1 MLKEKMNNFSDMLS
15 KAKKMQDK
23 MKEVQESLKKIEV
36 EGSAGG
42 NLVKIVL
49 RGDYE
54 MKSIS
59 INPSAKNE
67 KEQVLQDL
75 IVAAHNN
82 AKDKLKKKTSEELLK
97 ATGGISLPFDFKLPF

>member
-1 MLKEKMNNFSDMLS
+1 MNNFSDMLS